1 MLFASAANTVLSRCN
16 SRRPYFREDAQCEQ
30 QLVRDSYHD
39 YVIKP
44 LLLQFRRL
52 PESELIPNTHLGVSF
67 TTVSIDVPIYLNY
80 LLTQFLG
87 SGGRILRGSV
97 QHINQIIEGG
107 TSLFS
112 GGNINDLPPDAV
124 VVAVGL
130 GARFLGGVEDT
141 AMYPVRGQTVL
152 VRAPWVRFGKTEA
165 TESGLTYICPRRSGD
180 VRETFTSRN

>member
-1 MLFASAANTVLSRCN
+1 MI
-16 SRRPYFREDAQCEQ
+16 
-30 QLVRDSYHD
+30 H
-39 YVIKP
+39 IKKTTFIKSCCC
-44 LLLQFRRL
+44 LLQFRRL
-52 PESELIPNTHLGVSF
+52 PESELIPGTVLGVSF

-97 QHINQIIEGG
+97 QHINQLIEGG

-112 GGNINDLPPDAV
+112 GGNANDPPPDAV

-130 GARFLGGVEDT
+130 GARFLGGVEDK

-152 VRAPWVRFGKTEA
+152 VRAPWVRFGKTE
-165 TESGLTYICPRRSGD
+165 EIKPGLLTYIVPRRSGD
-180 VRETFTSRN
+180 VRAGTSCQKKLAANICSRSL